1 MSNVDTQFKPG
12 HAPTPGGGRPKNSK
26 DKFSVCELK
35 KAFKRAKKKNKI
47 APGVGIYD
55 WLAQQAYND
64 HTLAVALLKKIMPD
78 MRQVEVVKKYEGG
91 YSQMSPAEIAE
102 EMMKKTIGNVPDN
115 KT

>member
-12 HAPTPGGGRPKNSK
+12 HAPTPGGGRPKNAK

-35 KAFKRAKKKNKI
+35 KAFKRAKKSNKI

-78 MRQVEVVKKYEGG
+78 MRQIEMVKQYEGG
-91 YSQMSPAEIAE
+91 YADMSPAEACAA
-102 EMMKKTIGNVPDN
+102 MDAATMGTKPDE
-115 KT
+115 